1 MDASHLSA
9 PMKTAIAFALCLVAG
24 VASAQTPPATPPS
37 TTARATH
44 IVLVGDSTVTEGS
57 GWGLGFRQ
65 LVAPEV
71 VVTNTA
77 QNGRSSK
84 SFRDEGHW
92 ATALEAKGDYYL
104 IQFGHN
110 DQPGKGPERE
120 TDPATTFPA
129 NMARYVDDVRAIGA
143 TPILV
148 TSLVRRTFN
157 DVRHFTEREP
167 AKLASTL
174 VPWVEALK
182 RVAAEKRVP
191 LIDLDASSRALCERL
206 GPAETARFDVKK
218 DDGTWDTTHLDAAG
232 SLVFAKL
239 VVADL
244 RRVVP
249 ALAPL
254 LRDEVAAAVE
264 EPPDLPAPLPLL
276 LPPSRAGVRHPE
288 ARAGRVYTRTLR
300 LERYAR
306 RMAFQGR
313 EPDTAALPPLVTS
326 PAILVAWDYVPIE
339 PPPGAVCGFAE
350 GAPTRVFMRVY
361 VDERAESPPAIQPL
375 TVTFDRARIRE
386 LLAPYETDVAR
397 VRFLAVLDPARL
409 RAPSWLMWQTT
420 VPCEQEMGTGPELTA
435 ALIDTADIARWL
447 APSAAAR

>member
-1 MDASHLSA
+1 MDRSHRGVDASRVSA
-9 PMKTAIAFALCLVAG
+9 SMKTAIALVL
-24 VASAQTPPATPPS
+24 SAAAIMSAHAPQAPAPAAPRPP
-37 TTARATH
+37 H

-71 VVTNTA
+71 RVTNTA

-92 ATALEAKGDYYL
+92 ATAIAARGDYYL

-129 NMARYVDDVRAIGA
+129 NIARYVDDVRAIGA

-148 TSLVRRTFN
+148 TSLVRRTFSE
-157 DVRHFTEREP
+157 TE
-167 AKLASTL
+167 AGKLTSTL
-174 VPWVEALK
+174 GPWVEAVK
-182 RVAAEKRVP
+182 RVGAAKQVP
-191 LIDLDASSRALCERL
+191 VIDLDAASRALCERL
-206 GPAETARFDVKK
+206 GPAETARLNVKK

-239 VVADL
+239 VVQDL

-254 LRDEVAAAVE
+254 LRDEVAVALD
-264 EPPDLPAPLPLL
+264 EPADLPPPFPLL
-276 LPPSRAGVRHPE
+276 AGTIRSKPE
-288 ARAGRVYTRTLR
+288 ERTLAMGRVYTRALR

-306 RMAFQGR
+306 RLTHNGR
-313 EPDTAALPPLVTS
+313 QPDLAALPPLVTS
-326 PAILVAWDYVPIE
+326 PAIFVAWDYVPRQ
-339 PPPGAVCGFAE
+339 PPPDVLCEFAE
-350 GAPTRVFMRVY
+350 GAPSRVVISLPGDAPYR
-361 VDERAESPPAIQPL
+361 ESREVQPL
-375 TVTFDRARIRE
+375 TVTFDRTRIRE
-386 LLAPYETDVAR
+386 LLAPYEPDHAG
-397 VRFLAVLDPARL
+397 VRFVAVLDPARL
-409 RAPSWLMWQTT
+409 RAPSFLQWMPTAKCPDT
-420 VPCEQEMGTGPELTA
+420 PGTGPMGTG
-435 ALIDTADIARWL
+435 ALIASDDIARWL
-447 APSAAAR
+447 APSATAR